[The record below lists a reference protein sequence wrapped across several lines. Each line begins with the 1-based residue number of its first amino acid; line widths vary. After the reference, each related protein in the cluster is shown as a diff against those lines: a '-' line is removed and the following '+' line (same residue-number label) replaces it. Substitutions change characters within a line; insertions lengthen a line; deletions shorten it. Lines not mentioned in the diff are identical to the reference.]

1 MSQSPAAARPSAA
14 PQIHLHIQSDGSGG
28 SATATEGYE
37 AMGRA
42 LLDTARAE
50 MPKVARAVIIKEKG
64 QNGLLDPNNRRG

>member
-1 MSQSPAAARPSAA
+1 
-14 PQIHLHIQSDGSGG
+14 
-28 SATATEGYE
+28 
-37 AMGRA
+37 MGRA